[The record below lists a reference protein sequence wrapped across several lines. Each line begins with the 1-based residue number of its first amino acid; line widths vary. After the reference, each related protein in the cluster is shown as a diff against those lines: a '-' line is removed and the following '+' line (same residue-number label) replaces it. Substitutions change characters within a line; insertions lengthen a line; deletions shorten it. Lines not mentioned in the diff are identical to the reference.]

1 MLPAVRRAARLQQHQ
16 HTATEAT
23 PHHPGA
29 DHLGH
34 PGGELH
40 EAVKLPAAYREI
52 ESKALMRCVEN
63 RPEAARRAPAKGI
76 GRLEDPRILANHMAG
91 TVLLNG
97 IVDAPQVVF
106 RGVS

>member
-1 MLPAVRRAARLQQHQ
+1 MLPAAVRAGRLQQHQ

-63 RPEAARRAPAKGI
+63 RPEAAGRAPARGI
-76 GRLEDPRILANHMAG
+76 GRPPRPRILGDHVAC
-91 TVLLNG
+91 TVSLTWVG
-97 IVDAPQVVF
+97 DALEV
-106 RGVS
+106 